1 MLPQI
6 NQVIRKVRERALRK
20 WMELG
25 GAAHE
30 RIQRNAPHLADGT
43 SGDGVMNA
51 QHADKRGRRRAVCD
65 ICAEDESG
73 CIERGQ
79 EEGAH
84 HPRQRHAVH
93 DHHQHD
99 GITKSQSEAD
109 EGVGRPL
116 VRCARVVGEVDAE
129 HDDVVRGQEQRE

>member
-1 MLPQI
+1 MLSSAQ
-6 NQVIRKVRERALRK
+6 
-20 WMELG
+20 
-25 GAAHE
+25 HE
-30 RIQRNAPHLADGT
+30 RNHCKFFYAH
-43 SGDGVMNA
+43 
-51 QHADKRGRRRAVCD
+51 AVCD
-65 ICAEDESG
+65 ICAEDEAG

-99 GITKSQSEAD
+99 GITKSRSEAD

-116 VRCARVVGEVDAE
+116 VRCARVVGEVDAK
-129 HDDVVRGQEQRE
+129 HDDVDRCQEQRKRHAHRGETVHAADVRGGEEEAGVRSR